1 MRPKD
6 CSLCAKINKKAS
18 DRVVI
23 RGKSR
28 CGSFYEDY
36 SGNGAEG
43 YCESFATLDRLDDKP
58 LVRSAMMPKNEGEAV
73 MLAIDKEGSTS
84 HVSPPKKSP
93 REPRADNN

>member
-1 MRPKD
+1 MEQ
-6 CSLCAKINKKAS
+6 KAIVS
-18 DRVVI
+18 HLRL
-23 RGKSR
+23 S
-28 CGSFYEDY
+28 
-36 SGNGAEG
+36 
-43 YCESFATLDRLDDKP
+43 DRLDEKP